1 MLDWF
6 GELVNKFAS
15 MILSVLP
22 HSPVQKY
29 LASFDNLPYLGW
41 LNWFVPVSAIITVAE
56 TWLVCIGL
64 FYLYQIILRWVRA
77 IG

>member
-1 MLDWF
+1 MLDF
-6 GELVNKFAS
+6 MAELLSKFAS